1 MFGLAPVAFWKTEK
15 AVCAKSRFSFLGLW
29 ALAFRFVFG
38 MAQFATRQRQV
49 KFKFQTDPLPR
60 FCTVINRTP
69 AAMPQTKNEIAPL
82 VINIFVLALV
92 GVLQRN

>member
-49 KFKFQTDPLPR
+49 KFKFQTDPLPDYR
-60 FCTVINRTP
+60 AYRPSARADTGERRIRSN
-69 AAMPQTKNEIAPL
+69 
-82 VINIFVLALV
+82 
-92 GVLQRN
+92 